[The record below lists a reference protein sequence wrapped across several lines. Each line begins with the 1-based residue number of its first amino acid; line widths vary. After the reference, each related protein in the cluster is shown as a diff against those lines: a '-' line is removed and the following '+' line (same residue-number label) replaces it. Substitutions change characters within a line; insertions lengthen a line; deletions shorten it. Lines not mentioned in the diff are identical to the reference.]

1 MKEGQI
7 LGIDLG
13 KKRVGIAI
21 TVPVLN
27 IPQPLK
33 TVNRKEI
40 FKEIEALLQKH
51 SITRFVVGL
60 PLNMDGTKGE
70 KASEVE
76 KFGKELED
84 RFNIPVAF
92 YDERL
97 TTVHAEKIMHEAGKK
112 IKGHKDIVD
121 KISASLILEGY
132 LESREH
138 G

>member
-13 KKRVGIAI
+13 EKRVGIAI

-33 TVNRKEI
+33 TVDRKLI
-40 FKEIEALLQKH
+40 FEELEALLQKYR
-51 SITRFVVGL
+51 IVRFVVGL
-60 PLNMDGTKGE
+60 PLNMDGTKGK
-70 KASEVE
+70 KAKEAE
-76 KFGKELED
+76 EFGKELRN
-84 RFNIPVAF
+84 RFNISVVF

-97 TTVHAEKIMHEAGKK
+97 TTVHAEGIIHEAGKK
-112 IKGHKDIVD
+112 IKDNKEIVD

-132 LESREH
+132 LESRKQ

>member
-1 MKEGQI
+1 MEEGQI

-13 KKRVGIAI
+13 EKRVGIAI

-33 TVNRKEI
+33 TVNRDEL
-40 FKEIEALLQKH
+40 FKELEALLRQHK
-51 SITRFVVGL
+51 ITRFVVGL

-70 KASEVE
+70 KAQEAES
-76 KFGKELED
+76 FGKELED
-84 RFNIPVAF
+84 RFNIPVSF

-97 TTVHAEKIMHEAGKK
+97 TTVHAEKIIHEAGEK
-112 IKGHKDIVD
+112 IKGNKDIVD

-132 LESREH
+132 LEL
-138 G
+138 GKD

>member
-1 MKEGQI
+1 MEEGQI

-13 KKRVGIAI
+13 EKRVGIAM

-33 TVNRKEI
+33 TVGREKVFNEL
-40 FKEIEALLQKH
+40 ETLLQQYK
-51 SITRFVVGL
+51 ITRFVVGL

-70 KASEVE
+70 KAKEVE
-76 KFGKELED
+76 EFGRELED
-84 RFNIPVAF
+84 RFNIPVSF

-97 TTVHAEKIMHEAGKK
+97 TTVHAEKIIHEAGKK
-112 IKGHKDIVD
+112 IKGNKEIVD

-132 LESREH
+132 LESKK
-138 G
+138 